1 MNSGYIVQKLIK
13 KKIQNE
19 FPIYCTLFNPKNGT
33 MTSGYILK
41 CLIKKWQNE
50 FPIYGTVFNPKNG
63 KINSGYIVQYFIQKM
78 AK

>member
-1 MNSGYIVQKLIK
+1 
-13 KKIQNE
+13 
-19 FPIYCTLFNPKNGT
+19 

-50 FPIYGTVFNPKNG
+50 FRIHGRVFNPKKWQNEFRIHCKVFNPKNG
-63 KINSGYIVQYFIQKM
+63 KMNSGYIVKCLIKKK